1 VNRNLGLSSN
11 LKPGTLNLE
20 LEAFIVH
27 IFIERIISLQ
37 QRPRAVSTGFA
48 RLLLTAMAWILCI
61 APVTASALNIPE
73 KLTYD
78 LSWTGITAGTATQ
91 EIIDDGNS
99 LRVVSTARSAAWI
112 SIFFPVE
119 DRIESILAKAV
130 PPLLGLPLH
139 YRMKVREGSHRRDKE
154 LTFDHKMGKAY
165 YIDHRGGEKATIDIL
180 ENTYDA
186 YSSFYY
192 LRTLKLEVGKSVFV
206 NMLDNKKLWNV
217 EVQVVKKEKLN
228 TILGEVN
235 TIQVRPI
242 MKSEGIFDR
251 KGAIDI
257 WLTDDDRRIPVR
269 MKTKI
274 KIGSITATLVKVE

>member
-1 VNRNLGLSSN
+1 M
-11 LKPGTLNLE
+11 TT
-20 LEAFIVH
+20 LEAFVVNK
-27 IFIERIISLQ
+27 FIKQILFLP
-37 QRPRAVSTGFA
+37 QRSCAGSAAIA
-48 RLLLTAMAWILCI
+48 RLLLPAALAWILCI
-61 APVTASALNIPE
+61 APIAAYALNIPE
-73 KLTYD
+73 KLAYD
-78 LSWTGITAGTATQ
+78 LSWTGITAGYATQ
-91 EIIDDGNS
+91 EIIDDGNT
-99 LRVVSTARSAAWI
+99 LRVVSTARSADWI

-119 DRIESILAKAV
+119 DRIESVLAKSV
-130 PPLLGLPLH
+130 PPQLGLPTH

-154 LTFDHKMGKAY
+154 LTFDHKILKAY
-165 YIDHRGGEKATIDIL
+165 YIDHLNGEKKTLDIL
-180 ENTYDA
+180 QNTYDA

-206 NMLDNKKLWNV
+206 TMLDNKKLWNV
-217 EVQVVKKEKLN
+217 EVQVIKKEKLN
-228 TILGEVN
+228 TILGAVN

-274 KIGSITATLVKVE
+274 KIGSITATLVKVN

>member
-1 VNRNLGLSSN
+1 MNIFAKR
-11 LKPGTLNLE
+11 TL
-20 LEAFIVH
+20 
-27 IFIERIISLQ
+27 SLQ
-37 QRPRAVSTGFA
+37 QLSLTGSSALA
-48 RLLLTAMAWILCI
+48 RLLPAIMAWVLCI
-61 APVTASALNIPE
+61 APVAVSALNIPE

-91 EIIDDGNS
+91 EVIDDGSS

-112 SIFFPVE
+112 SVFFPVE
-119 DRIESILAKAV
+119 DRIESILEKAV

-154 LTFDHKMGKAY
+154 LTFDHKILKAY
-165 YIDHRGGEKATIDIL
+165 YIDHRNGEKKTVDIL
-180 ENTYDA
+180 QNTYDA

-242 MKSEGIFDR
+242 MKSEGIFER

-274 KIGSITATLVKVE
+274 KIGSITATLVKVN